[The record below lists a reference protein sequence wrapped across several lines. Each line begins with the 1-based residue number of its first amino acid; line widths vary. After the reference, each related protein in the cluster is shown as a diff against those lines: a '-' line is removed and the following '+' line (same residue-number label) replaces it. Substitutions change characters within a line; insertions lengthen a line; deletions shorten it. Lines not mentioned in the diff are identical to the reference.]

1 MQKIFK
7 IILFPENWALT
18 YSLTIPIAVCLML
31 QSLRKLQSLSFVK
44 TLKMRAVQCLLFR
57 LHYLSRRVKP

>member
-44 TLKMRAVQCLLFR
+44 TLKMRAV
-57 LHYLSRRVKP
+57 